1 MARTRA
7 DGAAASAAAKANPAL
22 AAAKLE
28 KNDAKREG
36 RKASGTYSLSF
47 RWRARGPAPRLRAE
61 ARRVRRAGSVKSFA

>member
-36 RKASGTYSLSF
+36 RKASGTFPFIPLA
-47 RWRARGPAPRLRAE
+47 RAPPRAPPKR
-61 ARRVRRAGSVKSFA
+61 